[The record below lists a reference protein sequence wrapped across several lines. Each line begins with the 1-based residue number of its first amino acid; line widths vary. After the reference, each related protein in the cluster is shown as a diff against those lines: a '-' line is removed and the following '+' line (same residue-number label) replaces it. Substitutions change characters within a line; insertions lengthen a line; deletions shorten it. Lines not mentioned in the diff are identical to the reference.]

1 VNGVDPYMTPGD
13 AASGLLKWLDPE
25 GPGEEHGS
33 DHRVQAYCFRMCL
46 TNHPENR
53 IPFAKPEG
61 YEESDYEL
69 LFRNYE
75 AGYQGTPWINSSM
88 PNKKTDT
95 NNRDG
100 FSTDFIGQNYAWPQG
115 SYSERDEIRARHL
128 KYQQGLTWTL
138 ANHPR
143 VPEKVRNDVSKWGMS
158 KDEFAEGN
166 GWQQQIYV
174 REGRRMVGDLVMTQ
188 LHCQRRE
195 TAGDSVGMGAYT
207 MDSHN
212 VQRHVTA
219 EGKVK
224 NEGDVQV
231 GGFPPYPVGY
241 SAIVPKK
248 DEVKNLFVPVS
259 LSASHISFGSIR
271 MEPVFMILGQS
282 AATAAAHAISEDKP
296 VQEIDREKLRER
308 LLADKQVLEH
318 ADSSE
323 AGKFIPVKNVE
334 GTVVDDQ
341 DAILTGDWKVSD
353 LAQGIGSGYRHDGGM
368 PAENPATATFTLSA
382 PEDGNYSVELASI
395 PNENRSTKTKV
406 KVLVHADPSEH
417 MVNQRIAPTRDNTW
431 IPLRDV
437 KLTKDQE
444 IKVVVSNEGADGYT
458 VIDAAR
464 LLKRP

>member
-1 VNGVDPYMTPGD
+1 
-13 AASGLLKWLDPE
+13 
-25 GPGEEHGS
+25 
-33 DHRVQAYCFRMCL
+33 
-46 TNHPENR
+46 
-53 IPFAKPEG
+53 
-61 YEESDYEL
+61 
-69 LFRNYE
+69 
-75 AGYQGTPWINSSM
+75 
-88 PNKKTDT
+88 
-95 NNRDG
+95 
-100 FSTDFIGQNYAWPQG
+100 
-115 SYSERDEIRARHL
+115 
-128 KYQQGLTWTL
+128 
-138 ANHPR
+138 
-143 VPEKVRNDVSKWGMS
+143 MS